1 MSPEVASATD
11 SHLMPETL
19 VKVLNH
25 DGMTNIE
32 IRPEVHGKAANLMLT
47 FARRRLETRMECMLC
62 A

>member
-1 MSPEVASATD
+1 
-11 SHLMPETL
+11 
-19 VKVLNH
+19 
-25 DGMTNIE
+25 MTNIE